1 MFKRKAFV
9 VLDEIRK
16 QVGSNMI
23 GLNLSSSLTNLIS
36 PVQAASKTNKL
47 AVLKGTADTI
57 KNMFVKGN
65 IINIFRGDY
74 TNSACLDIESKI
86 RFVINIIQ
94 YCTQIFLLLVFSN
107 YYFYIIVVPI
117 FTILL
122 NIIRSYVVNRCY
134 SDFLIGGEIEETQK
148 NIVMSKVKAL
158 IIYKIGGVILR
169 YADQIVISAFLGL
182 ALLGQYSNYYYV
194 ISTLIG
200 LLGIYYN
207 SIRPVIGNSFIK
219 DDVKTTEKL
228 FVKLQGIQNWI
239 VSWWSICFVC
249 LIQDFI
255 LLWAGKD
262 YLFDLLALLLIM
274 LPGYVC
280 YYFMVEE
287 ASFLVVIFGIIV
299 IVLLTFL
306 SNSIAILLNLIIS
319 KITRRLRNAEII
331 QTLISVFI
339 TLCFIIFYFIFNMS
353 LMNAPDLVEN
363 LYKFYPLK
371 LVVSS
376 LAFSDVMSLLILCAI
391 CIVPFIIAVFFEVL
405 DFNHPVNKV
414 NNSKKELTYN
424 KRSVM
429 FHLFKNESKR
439 YFKSTIYVLN
449 TIIGAFFILLSSALM
464 TGFGKERIESIIT
477 MYLPNVDNL
486 LAHINAIIV
495 MIVSVTSSTVITT
508 SASIS
513 IEGKHFWILKAH
525 PIDVKDIFKA
535 KMLLNILLGGIPSVI
550 GAILLVFVVGIS
562 YLPFAV
568 ILMLSSVSQ
577 ISSAE

>member
-1 MFKRKAFV
+1 MSKLLVLLKTYGKLYIGAFNRKKNKGELISGGALLGVISVIFV
-9 VLDEIRK
+9 VLFTSMSMSTIEQFLKLEERDI
-16 QVGSNMI
+16 
-23 GLNLSSSLTNLIS
+23 IS
-36 PVQAASKTNKL
+36 PLYVLTATGL
-47 AVLKGTADTI
+47 IFMFLIVVLKGTSFKKSNDFDLLMSLPI
-57 KNMFVKGN
+57 KKSIVV
-65 IINIFRGDY
+65 
-74 TNSACLDIESKI
+74 LSKI
-86 RFVINIIQ
+86 
-94 YCTQIFLLLVFSN
+94 L
-107 YYFYIIVVPI
+107 
-117 FTILL
+117 
-122 NIIRSYVVNRCY
+122 
-134 SDFLIGGEIEETQK
+134 
-148 NIVMSKVKAL
+148 
-158 IIYKIGGVILR
+158 
-169 YADQIVISAFLGL
+169 
-182 ALLGQYSNYYYV
+182 
-194 ISTLIG
+194 
-200 LLGIYYN
+200 
-207 SIRPVIGNSFIK
+207 
-219 DDVKTTEKL
+219 
-228 FVKLQGIQNWI
+228 
-239 VSWWSICFVC
+239 
-249 LIQDFI
+249 
-255 LLWAGKD
+255 KD

-371 LVVSS
+371 LVVSA
-376 LAFSDVMSLLILCAI
+376 LAFSDVISLLILCAI

-568 ILMLSSVSQ
+568 ILMLSSVVFSAIIGLIFNLKYYNLDWKDEQ
-577 ISSAE
+577 EIVKQGMAVLISMAVAILPGAIILVAYLAGLMMVVNPYVYLAIACILMILVDVILLRYLFTKGIEKFKSIN